1 MKIKQEF
8 VTNSS
13 SESFV
18 VMGTFLDESDLS
30 KRLEELSSKR
40 SVELAD
46 DFETNIDILIDGSDL
61 HYSYGGDWG
70 GGSVAIGLYYTDMK
84 DDETLGQFKERV
96 QKQLEE
102 YFGIEGKPGHI
113 EMAWEDR

>member
-18 VMGTFLDESDLS
+18 VMGTFLDEDDLS
-30 KRLEELSSKR
+30 KRLEELKSKR
-40 SVELAD
+40 SVDLTD
-46 DFETNIDILIDGSDL
+46 DFETNLDILIEGSEL
-61 HYSYGGDWG
+61 KYSFGGAWAD
-70 GGSVAIGLYYTDMK
+70 GSVAIGIHYTDMK

-96 QKQLEE
+96 QKQLEG

-113 EMAWEDR
+113 ELAWENR